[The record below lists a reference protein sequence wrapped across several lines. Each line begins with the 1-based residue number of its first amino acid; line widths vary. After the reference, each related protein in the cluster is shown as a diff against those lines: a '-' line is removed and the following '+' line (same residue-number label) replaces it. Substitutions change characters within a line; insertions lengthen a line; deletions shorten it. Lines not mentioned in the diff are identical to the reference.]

1 MLFSLYPTITLNYF
15 VLCVLAC
22 LGTLQWSAARNYRLE
37 ISLLGRAGFGLFGQI
52 AGTTVVLLVLGW
64 FFAATPGLFTE
75 GLAGGELSLLFGA
88 GAVCALLITRLA
100 GAFWQAR
107 NSSGGEEAKRR

>member
-1 MLFSLYPTITLNYF
+1 MLFLLYPTITLNYF
-15 VLCVLAC
+15 VLCIFVC
-22 LGTLQWSAARNYRLE
+22 IGTLQWSAARNNRLE
-37 ISLLGRAGFGLFGQI
+37 ISLLGQAGFGLPGQI
-52 AGTTVVLLVLGW
+52 IGAIVVLATFGW
-64 FFAATPGLFTE
+64 FFTATPGLFIE

-107 NSSGGEEAKRR
+107 NKERGEDARTR

>member
-15 VLCVLAC
+15 VLCVLTC
-22 LGTLQWSAARNYRLE
+22 IGTLQWSAARNNRIE
-37 ISLLGRAGFGLFGQI
+37 ISLLGRTGFGLPGQI
-52 AGTTVVLLVLGW
+52 IGAIVVLAAFAW
-64 FFAATPGLFTE
+64 FFATTPGLFTE

-100 GAFWQAR
+100 GAFWQAKYR
-107 NSSGGEEAKRR
+107 NSTDYHWQK